1 MSWTTGAFF
10 FVGGL
15 LAAAVTA
22 LTGDGPGNRAVVFG
36 VALVA
41 VLTGIVLYLMGER
54 MPVRAH
60 PILVLLGTVLITV
73 AILCLP
79 GITAAV
85 TLSSLYV
92 FIACDAAFFFST
104 PVTGLEIAFAVACCM
119 GALGTR
125 DQPRWWIG
133 LIPAGVTVVVG
144 VVVTILAR
152 MAAEADIDVLTGLLN
167 RRGFD
172 RLLNA
177 EIAKAGRLDQRPA
190 LVLADLDRF
199 QTINSHPDQP
209 TSDAV
214 LQQVA
219 DAWGDLLEPEQTLAR
234 LGGDLFAVLLPDTT
248 ERAAVEFTD
257 RMRAVTTTGCCA
269 GVTSWQ
275 PGEPASMLVSRADV
289 GRYRAKQAGRNL
301 TRLESGQR
309 IALAEELRRAIAEDN
324 LEVRYQP
331 IVSLPLDGKVVG
343 MEALLRWSS
352 ATEPGLS
359 PNEVIRA
366 AEEHNLIADLDR
378 VVLRRA
384 CMDAACL
391 QRTVADLDLMLNVN
405 VSGLELADADYVN
418 RVRNI
423 LRSTG
428 WHAGRLVLE
437 ITETQLVA
445 ESQDAIANLNAL
457 RDTGVRIAIDD
468 FGTGYSSFSR
478 LAAIP
483 SDILKVDRSFVSAI
497 TTDSPAPPLLGV
509 IKALSKAL
517 DMQVIAEGVEH
528 AHQAAILA
536 DLGFSLVQGYHY
548 GSPQSAQ
555 AIHDKLVEQFHMATH
570 HKHLPSK

>member
-10 FVGGL
+10 YVGGL

-22 LTGDGPGNRAVVFG
+22 LTGDGLGSRVIVFG

-41 VLTGIVLYLMGER
+41 VLTGILVYLMGER
-54 MPVRAH
+54 IPVRAH
-60 PILVLLGTVLITV
+60 PILVSLGTVLITI
-73 AILCLP
+73 AIHWLP

-92 FIACDAAFFFST
+92 FVACDAAFFFST
-104 PVTGLEIAFAVACCM
+104 HVTGLEIAFAVVCCM
-119 GALGTR
+119 VVLGTR
-125 DQPRWWIG
+125 EQLQWWIG
-133 LIPAGVTVVVG
+133 VIPAGVAVVVG

-152 MAAEADIDVLTGLLN
+152 KAAEADIDVLTGLLN

-177 EIAKAGRLDQRPA
+177 EIAKAGRLGQRPA

-199 QTINSHPDQP
+199 QTINGHLDQP
-209 TSDAV
+209 TGDAV

-219 DAWGDLLEPEQTLAR
+219 DTWGNLLEPEQTLAR

-248 ERAAVEFTD
+248 ERTAVGLTE
-257 RMRAVTTTGCCA
+257 RMRAAITTGCCA

-331 IVSLPLDGKVVG
+331 IVSLPFGGKVVG
-343 MEALLRWSS
+343 VEALLRWSS
-352 ATEPGLS
+352 ATEPGLGL
-359 PNEVIRA
+359 NGVIRA
-366 AEEHNLIADLDR
+366 AEEYNLIADLDR

-384 CMDAACL
+384 CVDAARL
-391 QRTVADLDLMLNVN
+391 QRTVADLDLTLNVN
-405 VSGLELADADYVN
+405 VSGLELADSDYAN
-418 RVRNI
+418 RVWST
-423 LRSTG
+423 LRGTG
-428 WHAGRLVLE
+428 WPAGQLVLE
-437 ITETQLVA
+437 VTETQLEA
-445 ESQDAIANLNAL
+445 ESQNAIDNLNAL
-457 RDTGVRIAIDD
+457 RDSGVRIAIDD
-468 FGTGYSSFSR
+468 FGTGYSSLSR

-483 SDILKVDRSFVSAI
+483 SDILKVDRSFVAAI
-497 TTDSPAPPLLGV
+497 TADLPAPPLLGV

-517 DMQVIAEGVEH
+517 GVEVIAEGVEN
-528 AHQAAILA
+528 AHQAAVLT
-536 DLGFSLVQGYHY
+536 DLGFSLVQGYYY
-548 GSPQSAQ
+548 GGPQTVQ
-555 AIHDKLVEQFHMATH
+555 AILGELIKQRGLAAHNDR
-570 HKHLPSK
+570 